1 MGRRKKRE
9 KRDIMPDPKYSN
21 LIVAKFI
28 NHIMSEGKK
37 STARRVVYNTFEKI
51 ETKSKKNALDIFDQ
65 AIKNVTPSL
74 EVKSKRVGGAN
85 YQVPITVRADRKLT
99 LAMRWILDAAKK
111 KKGKS
116 MPEKLSAE
124 LLDAANNTGTAIKK
138 KTDTYRMAE
147 ANRAF
152 SHFVR

>member
-9 KRDIMPDPKYSN
+9 KRDINPDPKYSN

-37 STARRVVYNTFEKI
+37 NTARKVVYNTFEKI
-51 ETKSKKNALDIFDQ
+51 EEKTKKDALDIFDQ

-116 MPEKLSAE
+116 MPEKLSME